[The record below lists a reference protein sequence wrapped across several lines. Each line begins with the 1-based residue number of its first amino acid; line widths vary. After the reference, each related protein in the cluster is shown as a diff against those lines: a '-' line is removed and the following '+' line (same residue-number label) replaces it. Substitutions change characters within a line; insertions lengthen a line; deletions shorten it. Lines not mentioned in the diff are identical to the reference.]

1 MVHQMANPVV
11 LQAELVRLEGKHG
24 PALRSLLGAIHRV
37 AVEMDKPFDNYLLIQ
52 SLAREAGCS
61 NMLPILADLELAGFL
76 SRSKGDIYF
85 PVRRDYGAAG
95 WGPDNTILSVVREFL
110 EQAPQQPPNT
120 PLEVPPDLFSDI
132 SGHDEVKELLQ
143 AALSAEKPVHILL
156 VGPPALAKS
165 LFLWDI
171 ETAAGE
177 QALWLPGS
185 ATSRA
190 GLWDMVAERRPRVLL
205 IDELDKMG
213 AADTAALLSLMEG
226 GRLVRAKVGRR
237 LDEEVKVWVMAA
249 ANSADRLSAE
259 LRSRFALRH
268 IQAYGREEFRRVVSG
283 VLVRRE
289 KVGPELAEEIAAHLD
304 GRTQDMR
311 DAIRVAR
318 LASQVGVERAIE
330 LLLGG

>member
-1 MVHQMANPVV
+1 MAHQMANPAV

-24 PALRSLLGAIHRV
+24 PALRALLHAIHRV
-37 AVEMDKPFDNYLLIQ
+37 AVEMEKPFDNYLLIQ
-52 SLAREAGCS
+52 SLAREGGCS
-61 NMLPILADLELAGFL
+61 NMLPILADLELAGL
-76 SRSKGDIYF
+76 LNRSKGDIYF
-85 PVRRDYGAAG
+85 SPRPDSETAG
-95 WGPDNTILSVVREFL
+95 WGQDEAVLTAVREFL
-110 EQAPQQPPNT
+110 AQIPQQSPVT
-120 PLEVPPDLFSDI
+120 PLELPPDLFSDI
-132 SGHDEVKELLQ
+132 IGHDDVKELLR
-143 AALSAEKPVHILL
+143 AALSAEKPVHVLL

-171 ETAAGE
+171 ETAAGG

-185 ATSRA
+185 ATSQA

-249 ANSADRLSAE
+249 ANRADRLSAE
-259 LRSRFALRH
+259 LRSRFALRRIH
-268 IQAYGREEFRRVVSG
+268 AYGREEFRRVVSG

-289 KVGPELAEEIAAHLD
+289 KVESALAEEIAARLD
-304 GRTQDMR
+304 GKSQDMR
-311 DAIRVAR
+311 DAVRVAR
-318 LASQVGVERAIE
+318 LAPKVGVERAIE
-330 LLLGG
+330 LLFGG